1 MWSLQWVGT
10 GWRKGVP
17 VYPVSSRRAGVYAPH
32 RARCRGM
39 EPLFLFDGRPRIY
52 WAKRLMDLGTP
63 KNLPFEGGDGCQ
75 PFFFWTPKMGII
87 QALWAEAAIWTMKN
101 TPVGWFTWG
110 MKCYPLWGVWNRRW
124 NTHWNPKS
132 NKFRWNHPVGR
143 DSAAI
148 CFGSH
153 AVSHERV
160 RFLYTA

>member
-1 MWSLQWVGT
+1 MILAVGWNRLKKRGPGISCFKPT
-10 GWRKGVP
+10 RRCIRPAQGTLSWYGTT
-17 VYPVSSRRAGVYAPH
+17 VSIWWEAKDLLGKEVDGFGNAKKPAVWGRR
-32 RARCRGM
+32 
-39 EPLFLFDGRPRIY
+39 
-52 WAKRLMDLGTP
+52 W
-63 KNLPFEGGDGCQ
+63 LPT
-75 PFFFWTPKMGII
+75 FFFWTPKMGII